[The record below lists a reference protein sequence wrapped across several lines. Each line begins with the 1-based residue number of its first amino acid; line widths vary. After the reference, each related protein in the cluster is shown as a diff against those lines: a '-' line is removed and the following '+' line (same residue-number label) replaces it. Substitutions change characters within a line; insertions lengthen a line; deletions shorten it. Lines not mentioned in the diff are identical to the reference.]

1 MSGPKARVT
10 VKIMGEE
17 YNIKGDTTPE
27 HIEALA
33 GYVDRKMRQ
42 IAAADARISANKAA
56 VLAALNIA
64 NELFRLQKEYE
75 RLLGQSG
82 DKGMHRPG

>member
-1 MSGPKARVT
+1 MSGSKARVT
-10 VKIMGEE
+10 VKILGEE
-17 YNIKGDTTPE
+17 YNIKGDTTSE

-42 IAAADARISANKAA
+42 IAATDSRISANKAA

-64 NELFRLQKEYE
+64 NELFLLQKEYE
-75 RLLGQSG
+75 RLLGRSG
-82 DKGMHRPG
+82 DKGPSRSG

>member
-1 MSGPKARVT
+1 
-10 VKIMGEE
+10 
-17 YNIKGDTTPE
+17 
-27 HIEALA
+27 LA

-75 RLLGQSG
+75 RLVGQNG
-82 DKGMHRPG
+82 DKEMHRPS